1 MFQSMKDAAQLNDVV
16 DDIRHSFQPAYNN
29 YAHGGGLSGEDDM
42 HSSPTKAPSRL
53 SGDNEALGNVLDGRY
68 EPPNNGNNGMA
79 TEVDVVVET
88 EDNAPL

>member
-1 MFQSMKDAAQLNDVV
+1 MKDAAQLNDVV

-68 EPPNNGNNGMA
+68 EPPDGTNGTA